1 MKYQEGKI
9 STGAIAALAVLGCAV
24 LIGVLMLV
32 MFIGTFNTAVELE
45 KGLEAS
51 YEDSQ
56 NVLSQ
61 YSLKIAESAQIPEM
75 YTNDL
80 KAVYTATVQ
89 GRYGEAGSQ
98 AMMQWIQEHNPN
110 FDASLYKTIQQQ
122 IEAGRNKF
130 EVSQRLVIEKKK
142 IYETQLS
149 YAVTGTL
156 LRIMGFPKIDL
167 DKIKI
172 VKSEHSNNAFSS
184 GVDKG
189 LKLR

>member
-1 MKYQEGKI
+1 MG
-9 STGAIAALAVLGCAV
+9 
-24 LIGVLMLV
+24 
-32 MFIGTFNTAVELE
+32 E

-156 LRIMGFPKIDL
+156 LRIMGFPKID
-167 DKIKI
+167 
-172 VKSEHSNNAFSS
+172 
-184 GVDKG
+184 
-189 LKLR
+189 

>member
-1 MKYQEGKI
+1 MKQQGKI
-9 STGAIAALAVLGCAV
+9 SGALVGVLGVVGSLVLIAVLAFTIV
-24 LIGVLMLV
+24 V
-32 MFIGTFNTAVELE
+32 GTHNTAVEYE
-45 KGLEAS
+45 KGLEAA

-61 YSLKIAESAQIPEM
+61 YSLKIAESAQIPDM

-80 KAVYTATVQ
+80 KEVYTATVQ
-89 GRYGEAGSQ
+89 GRYGENGSQ

-110 FDASLYKTIQQQ
+110 FDSSLYKTIQQQ

-142 IYETQLS
+142 LYETQLS
-149 YAVTGTL
+149 YAVTGTV
-156 LRIMGFPKIDL
+156 LRILGFPKIDL
-167 DKIKI
+167 DQIRI
-172 VKSEHSNNAFSS
+172 VKSQHSNESFST